1 MKYLNV
7 SVTGLRGRRH
17 AAISGLFTTDKVKE
31 SRCHIKMLCGDYFT
45 YSKKSSQ
52 SGGSGHCRACGNE
65 NTEEDILHILTQ
77 CNQYSDLRENKLEE
91 MSKLCEIEG
100 NLNFTL
106 LSENE
111 ADLCQFLLDPTSLN
125 LKQRINPVDPN
136 LSKYFDISR
145 SLCNSIN
152 IRRLNILKSKKKNEV
167 QKNVVILLLIIVNN
181 PLL

>member
-1 MKYLNV
+1 MAV
-7 SVTGLRGRRH
+7 
-17 AAISGLFTTDKVKE
+17 
-31 SRCHIKMLCGDYFT
+31 
-45 YSKKSSQ
+45 
-52 SGGSGHCRACGNE
+52 
-65 NTEEDILHILTQ
+65 DILHILHTLTQ

-91 MSKLCEIEG
+91 LSKLCEIEG

-152 IRRLNILKSKKKNEV
+152 IRRLNILKIKEE
-167 QKNVVILLLIIVNN
+167 
-181 PLL
+181 